1 VSRAGTADDYLSGK
15 IVISNNVSSHN
26 GGTGIFTTGLYPA
39 GGGNSPPV
47 QIEVTGNTVEHNT
60 GLGLRIAGDATST
73 ISGNTV
79 GSNGHQGIYANA
91 GGSQSD
97 PLAQVITGNEVT
109 NNGKS
114 GIETQPGGGA
124 TITNNIVSGNTGRG
138 VWAKNGVHII
148 TGNTLS
154 FNEGGILLDD
164 NGNQTWSHTI
174 SGNTITQNTITKLEG
189 LIDGEP
195 GQGTGVGIR
204 TLRIGN
210 SPVTIEN
217 NLITGNSC
225 SVAVLALDEDCA
237 TITIYNPDSIDASFT
252 VQGNNIYNNDVAYEM
267 VVFRG
272 VAFANIDAD
281 NNWWGTTDVVEVAS
295 KIFDWNDDSSKAM
308 VDTSPLSAGT
318 NSGAPD
324 P

>member
-1 VSRAGTADDYLSGK
+1 
-15 IVISNNVSSHN
+15 
-26 GGTGIFTTGLYPA
+26 
-39 GGGNSPPV
+39 
-47 QIEVTGNTVEHNT
+47 
-60 GLGLRIAGDATST
+60 
-73 ISGNTV
+73 
-79 GSNGHQGIYANA
+79 
-91 GGSQSD
+91 
-97 PLAQVITGNEVT
+97 VITGNEVT

-124 TITNNIVSGNTGRG
+124 TITNNIVSGNSGRG

-189 LIDGEP
+189 LIFYEP

-267 VVFRG
+267 VVFRD
-272 VAFANIDAD
+272 VAFSNIDAD

-308 VDTSPLSAGT
+308 VDTSPLSAGI
-318 NSGAPD
+318 NPGPPD